1 MHNYGQFW
9 NDKIVMHVSGGVC
22 CALCNMQNYE
32 PVKKGSMQEFG
43 REGGAELWILVDKIA
58 YKVFKGFAAC
68 RMMDRF

>member
-1 MHNYGQFW
+1 
-9 NDKIVMHVSGGVC
+9 
-22 CALCNMQNYE
+22 
-32 PVKKGSMQEFG
+32 MQEFG